1 MHATENATTTRTTLG
16 GLHVCIDSSYEYIF
30 WGKILD
36 REEEK
41 VEQILQAVGGVKKH
55 LPWYQVSISHYDEL
69 GFVLERIH
77 VRRGVHSSG
86 GEVDWARI
94 QGRT

>member
-1 MHATENATTTRTTLG
+1 MYFGERYKTRRKRRWSRS
-16 GLHVCIDSSYEYIF
+16 CKQYI
-30 WGKILD
+30 
-36 REEEK
+36 
-41 VEQILQAVGGVKKH
+41 GGVKKH